1 MFTGLRKF
9 LSLGVRFFRS
19 ATAATY
25 VGIRGPQSADPAT
38 SFYITLFSSLPASG
52 TELLTID
59 SSGNLGTQAG
69 GTGGEGTVDS
79 VALVMPTAIFDV
91 VTSGTSSITHTVT
104 FDTQSANTFFRGPT
118 SGGAA
123 TPSFGP
129 IVWADVSALAGTS
142 GTSFT
147 VGNDARLHTQN
158 TDTGTSQASFAIDST
173 GTGVRLKNSAGTLLL
188 RNLADSGYASLEV
201 ENLVVRGTTTTISSE
216 TLTIADNTII
226 LNSDV
231 TGTPSE
237 NAGLQVE
244 RGVST
249 DATLLWDESNDRWM
263 AGLAG
268 SEAAIARIYQTTFVD
283 ADLVAGVL
291 TVTHN
296 LGNQYPDVRI
306 IDNTGKAIG
315 EPDEITYSSATALTC
330 DFTSFG
336 SLTGTW
342 RVTVVG

>member
-9 LSLGVRFFRS
+9 LNLGVRFFRS
-19 ATAATY
+19 AASATY
-25 VGIRGPQSADPAT
+25 VGIRGPQSVDPA
-38 SFYITLFSSLPASG
+38 SSYYLELPDALPAS
-52 TELLTID
+52 
-59 SSGNLGTQAG
+59 TQ
-69 GTGGEGTVDS
+69 
-79 VALVMPTAIFDV
+79 MMV
-91 VTSGTSSITHTVT
+91 VTSAGKMQFQAAGGGGSVTSVDLTAPSFLAVGGNPVTTAGTLTLTL
-104 FDTQSANTFFRGPT
+104 DNQNANTFFAGPT

-123 TPSFGP
+123 TPGFRA
-129 IVWADVSALAGTS
+129 IAWADVSFLAGTS

-147 VGNDARLHTQN
+147 VGNDSRLHTQN
-158 TDTGTSQASFAIDST
+158 TDTGTTQASFSIDST

-201 ENLVVRGTTTTISSE
+201 ENLIVRGTTTTINSE
-216 TLTIADNTII
+216 TMAIADNTIV

-237 NAGLQVE
+237 NAGIQVE
-244 RGVST
+244 RGNST

-268 SEAAIARIYQTTFVD
+268 AEVAIARVFQTTFTN
-283 ADLVAGVL
+283 ATLVAGVL

-296 LGNQYPDVRI
+296 LGNQCPDVRI
-306 IDNTGKAIG
+306 IDNSGKAIG
-315 EPDEITYSSATALTC
+315 EPDEITYTSTTALTC
-330 DFTSFG
+330 DFSSFG
-336 SLTGTW
+336 ALTGTW